1 MTTERMP
8 LIGRD
13 SELGLLDRLLADLA
27 ADAEGRPA
35 VLDISG
41 EAGIG
46 KSRLAHELCRRA
58 ARGGAT
64 VLRGRATEY
73 ERHIP
78 FQPFTDAF
86 ADLDPAVRESFPA
99 VAEVAPVLRACVI
112 SPAGDMT
119 QALTGAARSA
129 ARFGLHRATAAL
141 LTHAATTPLVM
152 VLDDLHWAD
161 PASLELLDHLVRH
174 PPRARVLL
182 AVARRERQSPAPLT
196 AALLRG
202 TDTGA
207 VRRTVLGPLDERS
220 CVARLTPGLDREEAV
235 RLFAASEGNPLYLLA
250 LLQAHREGASVNRL
264 STTGLGAL
272 LLDELTRLGAEQRRL
287 VEVVAALGDH
297 ATPALLAPVTGRAP
311 ADLAADLAELT
322 RRDLLRTG
330 PHGRLTLRHP
340 VLRSLVHDGTDPWL
354 RTETHRLAAAA
365 LARAGAPPAELAH
378 HAERSLSGW
387 DPETAGVLIQAAEQA
402 ADTAPASCAH
412 WLGAVLRHLP
422 HTPDH
427 AARRR
432 ELMLRRARAL
442 GACGELQESRDLLHQ
457 VIAMPDP
464 AGAGNGGRAD
474 EGTSEE
480 TGEVTGAGTGGSRA
494 SAVVLCAVM
503 ERHLGRYTEAAALL
517 RRELHRDDPAPS
529 PADQVALGLE
539 LGSSAP
545 HDTSYPTVR
554 ADMARTLA
562 VARSLGD
569 EVGVAGALAV
579 AALGEAYEG
588 ETTEADMYARQAAA
602 LVDSLPDDDLTG
614 LCEQL
619 ARLGWAEAF
628 LERLADAE
636 RHADRGL
643 AIARRTGR
651 LHLLPHLL
659 LCKAH
664 VHIQICRPVSAVEL
678 ADEAEDIARGIGSDE
693 LLAFVLATK
702 AHAVV
707 AACPPGDPRPLAV
720 AEEAVAAAGLGVN
733 WWASIARCMLGY
745 AALTA
750 GDPARARE
758 AVLQAGGPGLHR
770 LQPSMRPLFLEVL
783 VTAAVAAG
791 DVDEAKQWARRA
803 REEAERL
810 DLPVQRASAM
820 RSAANISLGLGDT
833 GAAADLFL
841 SAAEESTRSG
851 GLFWEAF
858 SLLLG
863 APLLAADP
871 EGPRRGQ
878 AAWHRGRRLA
888 VAGGSA
894 LLTGLADA
902 VGPAVAEAGD
912 GPERRLAELT
922 AREREIAGLVAEGLT
937 SPAIADRL
945 CLSRRTVETHVSRIY
960 RKTGVS
966 SRAALA
972 ALIVTRMSGPA
983 FSG

>member
-1 MTTERMP
+1 MP
-8 LIGRD
+8 LVGRD
-13 SELGLLDRLLADLA
+13 AELGLLDRLLADLA

-46 KSRLAHELCRRA
+46 KSRLTHELCRRA
-58 ARGGAT
+58 AHGGAT

-86 ADLDPAVRESFPA
+86 ADLDPTVHASFPA
-99 VAEVAPVLRACVI
+99 AAEVAPVA
-112 SPAGDMT
+112 
-119 QALTGAARSA
+119 TGAARRA
-129 ARFGLHRATAAL
+129 DRFGLHRATAAL
-141 LTHAATTPLVM
+141 LAHAAATAPLVI

-161 PASLELLDHLVRH
+161 AASLELLDHLVRH

-196 AALLRG
+196 ATLLRG

-207 VRRTVLGPLDERS
+207 VRRTVLGPLDERA
-220 CVARLTPGLDREEAV
+220 CVERLTPGLDREEAV
-235 RLFAASEGNPLYLLA
+235 RLIAAGEGNPLYLLA
-250 LLQAHREGASVNRL
+250 LLQAHREGAPVSRL

-272 LLDELTRLGAEQRRL
+272 LLDELTPLGPGQRRL

-340 VLRSLVHDGTDPWL
+340 VLRSLVHDGTDPWM

-365 LARAGAPPAELAH
+365 LADAGAPPAERAH

-387 DPETAGVLIQAAEQA
+387 DPETAAVLVRAAEQA

-412 WLGAVLRHLP
+412 WLGVVLRHLP

-427 AARRR
+427 AVRRR
-432 ELMLRRARAL
+432 DLMLRRARAL
-442 GACGELQESRDLLHQ
+442 GACGELRASRDLLHQ

-464 AGAGNGGRAD
+464 AGEGIGEAVG
-474 EGTSEE
+474 EGTAD
-480 TGEVTGAGTGGSRA
+480 GEGEGEGSGGSRA

-503 ERHLGRYTEAAALL
+503 ERHLGRYSEAVALL

-554 ADMARTLA
+554 ADMAHTLA

-569 EVGVAGALAV
+569 EVGVTGALAV

-588 ETTEADMYARQAAA
+588 ETADADTYARQAAD

-619 ARLGWAEAF
+619 ARLAWAEAF
-628 LERLADAE
+628 LERFADAE

-651 LHLLPHLL
+651 LALLPHLL

-758 AVLQAGGPGLHR
+758 AVLHAGGPDLRR

-783 VTAAVAAG
+783 VTASVALG
-791 DVDEAKQWARRA
+791 EVDVAKDWAQRA

-810 DLPVQRASAM
+810 DLPVQRASAL
-820 RSAANISLGLGDT
+820 RSTAHIPLGLGDA
-833 GAAADLFL
+833 GAAAELFMA
-841 SAAEESTRSG
+841 AAEESARSG
-851 GLFWEAF
+851 AQFWEAF

-871 EGPRRGQ
+871 DGPRRGR

-888 VAGGSA
+888 AAGGSA
-894 LLTGLADA
+894 MLTGLADA
-902 VGPAVAEAGD
+902 VGPAVAEAAD

-937 SPAIADRL
+937 SPAIAERL

-972 ALIVTRMSGPA
+972 ALIAARPSGTA